1 MGYRCVGGMSVPHV
15 GRVGNE
21 YLHLR
26 GCRWWYEEDAKK
38 VGLFLHLRSCRP
50 ERTMEKRAYN
60 TRRIISGV
68 ELASFHALSLFRLAS
83 LFLSLSHLLL
93 FSTALTLLSKF
104 HFLALSVFFDYYI
117 YIPSYTYS
125 CNKNMPSNR
134 SLGQLEYMLHSVLR
148 MFV

>member
-1 MGYRCVGGMSVPHV
+1 MGYRCVGGMSVPRV

-60 TRRIISGV
+60 TRRIISGI

-83 LFLSLSHLLL
+83 LSLSHLLL
-93 FSTALTLLSKF
+93 YSTALTLLSKF
-104 HFLALSVFFDYYI
+104 HFLFSSIIIFIFLPTRIRVI
-117 YIPSYTYS
+117 KI
-125 CNKNMPSNR
+125 C
-134 SLGQLEYMLHSVLR
+134 LR
-148 MFV
+148 IDHWDNWNICCIRFCGCLFS

>member
-1 MGYRCVGGMSVPHV
+1 MCWRHVRASRRKGGKRIPTSPGLQVVVRRRC
-15 GRVGNE
+15 E
-21 YLHLR
+21 
-26 GCRWWYEEDAKK
+26 

-83 LFLSLSHLLL
+83 LSLSHLLL
-93 FSTALTLLSKF
+93 YSTALTLFSKF